1 MQHNSATS
9 VQVKEVIQT
18 KSVSGGVATNSLE
31 VDTLGFQELLVIVSA
46 GTFTSTGTLD
56 VKVQDS
62 TTTGS
67 GFGDVTGAA
76 FTQITDATDEKIYVG
91 RIKLNSFTNGTTDK
105 VERYIRVVATQATA
119 ATIYGV
125 TVVLL
130 NRSLP
135 ASYDAIVNATGGA
148 STAATLAFNI
158 D

>member
-18 KSVSGGVATNSLE
+18 KSVSGGVTTNSLE
-31 VDTLGFQELLVIVSA
+31 VDTQGFQELLVIVSA
-46 GTFTSTGTLD
+46 GTFSATGTLD
-56 VKVQDS
+56 VKVQD
-62 TTTGS
+62 TTTSGS
-67 GFGDVTGAA
+67 GYADVTGAA
-76 FTQITDATDEKIYVG
+76 FTQVTDATDEKIYVG

-125 TVVLL
+125 TVILL

-135 ASYDAIVNATGGA
+135 ASYDAIVNATGG
-148 STAATLAFNI
+148 TATVGSLAFNI